1 MNHTPNTKTI
11 ETYRRQMMEMYQR
24 AAPSPIFVDE
34 EENWL
39 DDRYPEPDL
48 FRDKEAITV
57 SLPIPEVK
65 TQTAPPPEA
74 ADFLGYLRV
83 FTFTGGGAEP
93 IEDAR
98 VIVTKP
104 NETTTAIYA
113 NLTTDKD
120 GFTPVIALPS
130 VDPTLTLRPGN
141 AQPYIPYTVRVTANG
156 FQPVEHQN
164 IPVYGNNYVTQPVAL
179 IPILPGAN
187 TNGTQEFTSGGPA
200 GL

>member
-1 MNHTPNTKTI
+1 MNHTPDTKTI

-39 DDRYPEPDL
+39 DDRYPEPD
-48 FRDKEAITV
+48 FARDKEAIIISVPT
-57 SLPIPEVK
+57 PEVE
-65 TQTAPPPEA
+65 TPAVPPPETT
-74 ADFLGYLRV
+74 DFVGYLRV

-93 IEDAR
+93 IEGVR

-130 VDPTLTLRPGN
+130 VDPALTLRPGN
-141 AQPYIPYTVRVTANG
+141 AQPYVPYTVHVIADG